1 MDPPDTSDRSRG
13 VALALSSML
22 GIFGCHRF
30 YVGKIGTGLLQLFTL
45 GGFSVWYLYDLI
57 LVASGNFRD
66 ADGRRLANWG
76 ETDTTHSAHHL
87 TDERVEMLLDEFDI
101 GGMLGK
107 GCPACAPAARVACAH
122 RRDRPQGVRQRVQRC
137 AHADRQDG
145 GH

>member
-45 GGFSVWYLYDLI
+45 GGGTIWYLYDLI

-66 ADGRRLANWG
+66 ADGRRLLNWG
-76 ETDTTHSAHHL
+76 ETDAPHSAHPL
-87 TDERVEMLLDEFDI
+87 TDERVDMLLDEFDQVRAEM
-101 GGMLGK
+101 GDVVERVDFMERVL
-107 GCPACAPAARVACAH
+107 ARQ
-122 RRDRPQGVRQRVQRC
+122 RDR
-137 AHADRQDG
+137 DG
-145 GH
+145 LPRGG

>member
-1 MDPPDTSDRSRG
+1 MGPPDTSDRSRG

-45 GGFSVWYLYDLI
+45 GGGTIWYLYDLI

-76 ETDTTHSAHHL
+76 ETDTPHSAHDL
-87 TDERVEMLLDEFDI
+87 TDERVEMLLDEFDQMRAEM
-101 GGMLGK
+101 GDVVERVDFMERVL
-107 GCPACAPAARVACAH
+107 ARQ
-122 RRDRPQGVRQRVQRC
+122 RDRGELPR
-137 AHADRQDG
+137 G
-145 GH
+145 G